1 MSTYTVRYERDER
14 GWWVARVLGLPGCHT
29 QGRSIAQARGRIREA
44 LGLFVEN
51 AEEASLIDDVIL
63 PARPRTLLA
72 CVLKARAEAKSAEAA
87 WRSLLC
93 DTIQLLSCDLKLSLR
108 DVSAILRMSHQRV
121 QQIASRSQKKVEST
135 AEQPARRAARR
146 REGRP
151 SRRALSALPAPARRV
166 AGSRGRTPVPL
177 PESRR
182 NRVLD
187 LGRSLSIGG
196 EALRRG
202 DAAKGG
208 MPESVSTWV

>member
-29 QGRSIAQARGRIREA
+29 QGRSIAQARERIRDA

-93 DTIQLLSCDLKLSLR
+93 DTIQILSCDLKLSLR

-121 QQIASRSQKKVEST
+121 QQIASEELAKKVEPT

-146 REGRP
+146 RRG
-151 SRRALSALPAPARRV
+151 PAGADAR
-166 AGSRGRTPVPL
+166 
-177 PESRR
+177 
-182 NRVLD
+182 
-187 LGRSLSIGG
+187 
-196 EALRRG
+196 
-202 DAAKGG
+202 
-208 MPESVSTWV
+208 